1 MPQIIEIND
10 HVKVFL
16 APIEAGS
23 NRREDER
30 AATAR
35 LMEAAAGGPCEI
47 SHREDGSPYPT
58 LGNMEISVSHS
69 RHCVALAVS
78 LRGRVGVDIEEARTG
93 QLRRVAPRVLSEAEM
108 AVYGADD
115 EGLLWAWTLKE
126 AAYKAVAGAPAD
138 LRAIELPIRSG
149 DTYINIRKNGGTV
162 RARVLWSGAVPG
174 RGWMS
179 VVEGSEYSEISEN
192 SENSD

>member
-1 MPQIIEIND
+1 MSQIIEIND

-23 NRREDER
+23 KRREAER
-30 AATAR
+30 AAAAR

-47 SHREDGSPYPT
+47 SHHEDGSPYPAS
-58 LGNMEISVSHS
+58 GNMEISVSHS

-93 QLRRVAPRVLSEAEM
+93 QLRRVAPRVLTDAEM

-115 EGLLWAWTLKE
+115 EGLLRAWTLKE

-149 DTYINIRKNGGTV
+149 DTYINIRKSDGTL
-162 RARVLWSGAVPG
+162 RARILWSGAVPG